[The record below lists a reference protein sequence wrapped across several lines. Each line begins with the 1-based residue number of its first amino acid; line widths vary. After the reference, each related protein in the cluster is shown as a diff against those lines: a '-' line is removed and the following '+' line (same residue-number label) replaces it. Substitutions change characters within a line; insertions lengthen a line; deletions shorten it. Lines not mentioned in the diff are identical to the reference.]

1 VIERLNAVGTHV
13 VVVHPIP
20 RLEAAPQGCA
30 VLTILVKACS
40 GAVSRPAADRER
52 RLAVRAEKTAVAGA
66 RDASAVDFDDL
77 LCSVSRCAGAHAGTW
92 TYRDNNHLT
101 VSGSLLLTERFSR
114 IFEAGHRR
122 S

>member
-1 VIERLNAVGTHV
+1 
-13 VVVHPIP
+13 VHPIP

-30 VLTILVKACS
+30 VLTILIKACS

-52 RLAVRAEKTAVAGA
+52 QLAVSAEKTAVAGA
-66 RDASAVDFDDL
+66 RDASALDFDDL
-77 LCSVSRCAGAHAGTW
+77 LCGPSRCTGAHAGRW

-114 IFEAGHRR
+114 VFASGHRR